1 MFKLAVKI
9 FFYSLIILT
18 GSVSAFDVTPS
29 KNDLKRQ
36 HKVAR
41 NLNYDG
47 YYKEAR
53 EQYLSLLSYDS
64 TNYFYNFELGNVLFY
79 GTKEYELAA
88 SYYERALNFNS
99 SPSGEIFYTLG
110 VAHQALDHYE
120 KAYNY
125 YLKFEQLLKNNLEGK
140 KLKDELSKKKAQCE
154 FAMEQTRVDATFHV
168 ENMGDSINTEFPEYI
183 PITNESDSVLFYTS
197 RRPSNMGGKIDY
209 DDELYYE
216 DMYISFK
223 NPQNLFYAKGDRV
236 TRDVPYTHLLENTM
250 HHESFVSLSYD
261 EKTLVIYKEDKIWFS
276 DLINNEWSKPVKFP
290 HQINFSKHIPHLS
303 FTNNKNTV
311 YFSAYTRKGL
321 LDIFRSDKNDKGEW
335 SKPQKLPDFINTK
348 LNEDSPEISRDG
360 KSLYFSSNGLNG
372 FGGYDIFKSTL
383 DANGNWTTPIN
394 LGHPIN
400 SAGDDIYLKY
410 HNAEKT
416 GYFSSSRAGGKGNM
430 DIYKFRY
437 LVRPQFDHCVSYQNN
452 KGYVVNFDATSTI
465 FTGKEN
471 VTYLWNMGDGTQY
484 EGAKI
489 SHAYKTPSKYNVTLS
504 IRDNNTGKVK
514 EKEQSYIINVV
525 DFSYLNFNMF
535 KDSLYVGEQN
545 TFDCSRS
552 TITGGKINFVAWDFF
567 EDDVV
572 LDSLRI
578 SKTYDK
584 PGNYE
589 AKFILDGEKDGDK
602 FVLCQSKSFRVL
614 EKPLPVL
621 AEVVNP
627 APTEE
632 VKAEK
637 PPVKYE
643 PDKSAKSEKELA
655 IAPEKQQS
663 KTPEKE
669 LAKAPEKEVK
679 SKPDKVIDLGNK
691 FDASKTIARNDVL
704 DSVSSG
710 IVLKT
715 IYFDFNSST
724 LTKEA
729 KKTLDQNIKI
739 LKANPKLKFNLS
751 VHTDNKGSEEYNK
764 VLSED
769 RAHSTFKYLV
779 RRGIKSRRVSASL
792 TLGESQPIAPNENKD
807 GTDNPAGRALNRRV
821 EFQIIGQEK

>member
-1 MFKLAVKI
+1 MFKIVTTIIFYFWFISLAE
-9 FFYSLIILT
+9 
-18 GSVSAFDVTPS
+18 VSAFDVTPS
-29 KNDLKRQ
+29 KSDLKRQ
-36 HKVAR
+36 LKVAR

-47 YYKEAR
+47 FYKEAR
-53 EQYLSLLSYDS
+53 EQYLALLSYDS

-79 GTKEYELAA
+79 GTKEYESAA
-88 SYYERALNFNS
+88 NYFERALKFNP
-99 SPSGEIFYTLG
+99 SPSGEIYYTLG

-140 KLKDELSKKKAQCE
+140 KLKEELYKKKSQCE

-168 ENMGDSINTEFPEYI
+168 ENMGDSINTEYPEYI

-197 RRPSNMGGKIDY
+197 RRPSNLGGKIDY
-209 DDELYYE
+209 DDELFYE

-223 NPQNLFYAKGDRV
+223 DPRNSTYAKGDRV
-236 TRDVPYTHLLENTM
+236 TRDVPYTHLLENTI

-303 FTNNKNTV
+303 FTNNKSTV
-311 YFSAYTRKGL
+311 YFSAYTRKGM
-321 LDIFRSDKNDKGEW
+321 LDIYRSDKTDKGEW
-335 SKPQKLPDFINTK
+335 SKPQKLSNLINTN

-360 KSLYFSSNGLNG
+360 NSLYFSSNGLNG

-410 HNAEKT
+410 HNSEKT
-416 GYFSSSRAGGKGNM
+416 GFFSSSRAGGKGNM

-437 LVRPQFDHCVSYQNN
+437 LVRPQFDHCVSFDSN

-465 FTGKEN
+465 YTGKEN
-471 VTYLWNMGDGTQY
+471 VTYLWDMGDGTLY

-489 SHAYKTPSKYNVTLS
+489 SHAYKVPNKYNVILS
-504 IRDNNTGKVK
+504 IRDNNSGKVK
-514 EKEQSYIINVV
+514 NKEQSYTINVV
-525 DFSYLNFNMF
+525 DYSYLKFDLF

-545 TFDCSRS
+545 TFDCSKS
-552 TITGGKINFVAWDFF
+552 NVVGGKINFVAWDFF

-589 AKFILDGEKDGDK
+589 TKFILDGEKDGDK

-614 EKPLPVL
+614 EKPIPVL
-621 AEVVNP
+621 AEVVNQ
-627 APTEE
+627 APKEE
-632 VKAEK
+632 IKAEK
-637 PPVKYE
+637 PVVK
-643 PDKSAKSEKELA
+643 KE
-655 IAPEKQQS
+655 PEKTV
-663 KTPEKE
+663 KPEKE
-669 LAKAPEKEVK
+669 LTKAIEKEQAKAANNEVK

-691 FDASKTIARNDVL
+691 FDPSKTIAQNDVL
-704 DSVSSG
+704 DSVTSN

-715 IYFDFNSST
+715 IYFDFNSSS

-729 KKTLDQNIKI
+729 KRTLDQNIKI

-751 VHTDNKGSEEYNK
+751 VHTDSKGSEDYNK

-769 RAHSTFKYLV
+769 RALSTFKYLV

-792 TLGESQPIAPNENKD
+792 TLGESQPIAPNENQD